1 MSTGYEFND
10 FGITF
15 HELTLSEGK
24 TTVYVQYRSLIHTR
38 YFTVAA
44 LAFTKDQTISLPS
57 ALPGQALLLEGT
69 LGP

>member
-10 FGITF
+10 FCIAF
-15 HELTLSEGK
+15 HELTLGKSE
-24 TTVYVQYRSLIHTR
+24 TTVCVQYRSLIYTR

-57 ALPGQALLLEGT
+57 ALPGQALLLEET